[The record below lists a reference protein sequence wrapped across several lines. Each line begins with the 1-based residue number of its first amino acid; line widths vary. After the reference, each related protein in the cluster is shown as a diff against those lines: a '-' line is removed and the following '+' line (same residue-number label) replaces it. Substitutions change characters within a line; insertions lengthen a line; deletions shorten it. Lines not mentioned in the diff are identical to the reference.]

1 MERHSFWP
9 IVQRVKE
16 RWSLKN
22 DSVIH
27 CNVTEGIPSFPPVE
41 SMVTAYH
48 AESKVTDCHAMRGT
62 RSSGDDIREGDAIL
76 AAAMD
81 DEDFL
86 KGFQHLY
93 KSTKTTSSLRVLAA
107 HKATKK
113 YGVARNYYAR
123 RRDRKKNTKTHD
135 VEKVKPSPQNMMNM
149 RNDPSSKV
157 VFFSGTSERKVP
169 NQVNNSIVRSAIT
182 DMRVVD
188 TVDGARMDLAPE
200 ENIFVLIP
208 RKAAIKF
215 MSNVNK
221 TLLSMS
227 ALNKAKGFAEKR
239 GNKRITATEGKNSN
253 YVTVGLK
260 PNRGSHG
267 ILDSWPH
274 KLSATDKK
282 QILKFMN
289 QCQEVANG
297 YIKSQD
303 LRGIQMAKL
312 ILKWRS
318 IKGCG
323 PASIWPSF
331 SQALNT
337 YLSAHTD
344 DDFFYSLLTTAC
356 SHALRD
362 DIDQYKLHA
371 EVSNFFVFPEQG
383 IAVAL
388 RPGDMLI
395 FNPKYHHC
403 LSSRTCAYQ
412 NKDVYSMSL
421 YLKSA
426 VVGKNDN
433 SIPLNDKETDL
444 LRE

>member
-1 MERHSFWP
+1 MEDADHDLCT
-9 IVQRVKE
+9 VKP
-16 RWSLKN
+16 L
-22 DSVIH
+22 
-27 CNVTEGIPSFPPVE
+27 PPVE
-41 SMVTAYH
+41 
-48 AESKVTDCHAMRGT
+48 
-62 RSSGDDIREGDAIL
+62 
-76 AAAMD
+76 
-81 DEDFL
+81 L

-93 KSTKTTSSLRVLAA
+93 KSTKTTSSLRVLVA
-107 HKATKK
+107 HKATRKH
-113 YGVARNYYAR
+113 GVPCNDHAR
-123 RRDRKKNTKTHD
+123 RRDRKKDRRIHD
-135 VEKVKPSPQNMMNM
+135 VEKVIPSPHNMMNM
-149 RNDPSSKV
+149 GDDTNSKA

-169 NQVNNSIVRSAIT
+169 NQVNNSIVKSAIT

-188 TVDGARMDLAPE
+188 TVKGARMDLAPD
-200 ENIFVLIP
+200 ENVFLLIP
-208 RKAAIKF
+208 RKAAIEKL
-215 MSNVNK
+215 SHVNK
-221 TLLSMS
+221 TLESMS
-227 ALNKAKGFAEKR
+227 ALNKAKGFTEKR

-274 KLSATDKK
+274 KLSAKDKK

-297 YIKSQD
+297 YIKSKE
-303 LRGIQMAKL
+303 LRGIKIAKL

-323 PASIWPSF
+323 PGSIWPSF

-344 DDFFYSLLTTAC
+344 DDFFYSLMTTAC

-371 EVSNFFVFPEQG
+371 EVSNYFVFPEQG

-444 LRE
+444 LR

>member
-1 MERHSFWP
+1 
-9 IVQRVKE
+9 
-16 RWSLKN
+16 
-22 DSVIH
+22 
-27 CNVTEGIPSFPPVE
+27 
-41 SMVTAYH
+41 
-48 AESKVTDCHAMRGT
+48 
-62 RSSGDDIREGDAIL
+62 
-76 AAAMD
+76 
-81 DEDFL
+81 
-86 KGFQHLY
+86 
-93 KSTKTTSSLRVLAA
+93 
-107 HKATKK
+107 
-113 YGVARNYYAR
+113 
-123 RRDRKKNTKTHD
+123 
-135 VEKVKPSPQNMMNM
+135 
-149 RNDPSSKV
+149 
-157 VFFSGTSERKVP
+157 
-169 NQVNNSIVRSAIT
+169 
-182 DMRVVD
+182 MRVVD
-188 TVDGARMDLAPE
+188 TVDGARMEVSNE
-200 ENIFVLIP
+200 ESIFVLVP
-208 RKAAIKF
+208 RRAAIKQLK
-215 MSNVNK
+215 NVNT

-227 ALNKAKGFAEKR
+227 ALDKAKGFAEKR

-274 KLSATDKK
+274 KLSAKDKK
-282 QILKFMN
+282 HILKFMT

-297 YIKSQD
+297 YIKSKE

-323 PASIWPSF
+323 PGSIWPSF

-337 YLSAHTD
+337 YLSVHTD
-344 DDFFYSLLTTAC
+344 DDFFYSLMTTAC

-371 EVSNFFVFPEQG
+371 EVSNYFVLPEQG

-433 SIPLNDKETDL
+433 SIPINDKETDL
-444 LRE
+444 LREE